1 MLKRIPIRLKLV
13 LLAGVPVIGALILA
27 TLIARDARH
36 QAESAAAIGSIED
49 LAHLSARM
57 GGLVHAL
64 QFERNELS
72 LRKGLR
78 ALESPA
84 LRQRFLETD
93 AARKHL
99 SDFLAARQVSSLP
112 PRLARDLK
120 TAEEKLNAL
129 ERERTV
135 ALAGDQ
141 PIDEL
146 LDYYTSTDL
155 TLISA
160 TAALSQLADDGELL
174 RAISALVIVLQIK
187 ERASQEQAL
196 LSHVFAVNEFPPG
209 SYKDLVTLTTEEA
222 DYVNMLNVQAT
233 DRVSQ
238 QFKSISQGP
247 EFARTAALRKVAL
260 DTQGDD
266 FQTVPEEWSNI
277 QGKKLERLHGL
288 VVALNQAVEVA
299 AEAKVAAAAR
309 AVRISYG
316 LGGGVIA
323 LSALLAGLIARGV
336 SRSVASLASA
346 AEQVSKQKNFGIRA
360 LKTSDDELGSLA
372 DTFNEMLS
380 GIEAR
385 DAELRHHGEN
395 LEQLVEQRTA
405 ALQNRNQAMR
415 LVLDNVEQGLAT
427 IELDGKISSE
437 RSRAFDDWFGA
448 NHPQASFAEQ
458 LARGNALLCETLQVA
473 WEQVTDGFLP
483 LEAGI
488 DQLPRQLEVDGRR
501 YQLNYQ
507 PIVEQDVLR
516 GVLLVVSDVT
526 RETERIRRDGEQRE
540 LIGVFE
546 RFMLD
551 RVGFIEFF
559 AECQALVDQI
569 VLAQIDRAQLL
580 RALHTV
586 KGNCAIFGVDSVAEV
601 AHTLESSLLEAGSSP
616 QVEQTA
622 ELARAW
628 QAFAGRVQRLSGRE
642 AEPVLEV
649 SHAELRELE
658 ACTQA
663 RAPHAKLAELLT
675 RLQFERGIARL
686 RRVAE
691 QAKSLAQRLGKG
703 ELDVQIEASP
713 DVRFKAER
721 WAAFW
726 SSFVHVLRNALDHGI
741 ESPQARA
748 AAGKPERAQLKL
760 IAQTDAELL
769 TIEISDDGRGVDW
782 ARVAEKAKQRGLP
795 SLSESDLVE
804 ALFSDGLS
812 TAESVTEVSGRGV
825 GMSAVRDAARVLGG
839 VVTISSTP
847 HLGTTVR
854 FRFPLEKASRF
865 DERATQAPANRAEDR
880 PVAVVAAG
888 LVGGVARAD

>member
-1 MLKRIPIRLKLV
+1 MLKRIPIRLKLM

-27 TLIARDARH
+27 TIIARDARRH
-36 QAESAAAIGSIED
+36 AESAAAIGSIED

-57 GGLVHAL
+57 GTLVHAL

-72 LRKGLR
+72 LRKGLK
-78 ALESPA
+78 AFESPV

-93 AARKHL
+93 LARKQL

-120 TAEEKLNAL
+120 TAEEKLRALQQERNA
-129 ERERTV
+129 
-135 ALAGDQ
+135 ALSGEQ

-146 LDYYTSTDL
+146 LDYYQSTDL
-155 TLISA
+155 ALISA

-209 SYKDLVTLTTEEA
+209 TYKALVTLTTEEA

-247 EFARTAALRKVAL
+247 EFARAAELRKVAL
-260 DTQGDD
+260 DTQSDD
-266 FQTVPEEWSNI
+266 FQTAPEEWSSVQGRKI
-277 QGKKLERLHGL
+277 QRLRNL
-288 VVALNQAVEVA
+288 VIALNEAVEHA
-299 AEAKVAAAAR
+299 AFAKVSAAAR

-316 LGGGVIA
+316 LGGSVIA
-323 LSALLAGLIARGV
+323 LSALLAGLIAHGV
-336 SRSVASLASA
+336 SRSVASLAHA
-346 AEQVSKQKNFGIRA
+346 AEQVSQQKNFGIRA

-427 IELDGKISSE
+427 IEPDGKISPE
-437 RSRAFDDWFGA
+437 RSRAFDDWFGTS
-448 NHPQASFAEQ
+448 NPDASFAEH
-458 LARGNALLCETLQVA
+458 LSRGNSLLCETLQLG

-483 LEAGI
+483 LEAAL
-488 DQLPRQLEVDGRR
+488 DQMPRHIEVADRR
-501 YQLNYQ
+501 YQLSYQ
-507 PIVEQDVLR
+507 AIVEQDVLR
-516 GVLLVVSDVT
+516 GALLVVSDVT
-526 RETERIRRDGEQRE
+526 RETERMRREAEQRE

-546 RFMLD
+546 RFMGD
-551 RVGFIEFF
+551 RPGFIEFF
-559 AECQALVDQI
+559 KECEALINQVVRAE
-569 VLAQIDRAQLL
+569 IDKPQLL

-586 KGNCAIFGVDSVAEV
+586 KGNCGIFGVDSVAEV
-601 AHTLESSLLEAGSSP
+601 AHRLESSLAEAGSLP
-616 QVEQTA
+616 QAEQTA

-628 QAFAGRVQRLSGRE
+628 QAFAGRVRRLSGTE
-642 AEPVLEV
+642 TESVLEV
-649 SHAELRELE
+649 SHEELRELE
-658 ACTQA
+658 ACIRA
-663 RAPHAKLAELLT
+663 RAPHAKLTMLLT
-675 RLQFERGIARL
+675 RLKFERGSVRL

-713 DVRFKAER
+713 DVRFKAEH

-726 SSFVHVLRNALDHGI
+726 SSFVHVVRNALDHGI
-741 ESPQARA
+741 ESPEARVV
-748 AAGKPERAQLKL
+748 AGKPQRAKL
-760 IAQTDAELL
+760 TLRAQTDAEQL
-769 TIEISDDGRGVDW
+769 TIEISDDGRGIDW

-795 SLSESDLVE
+795 SASEQDLVA
-804 ALFSDGLS
+804 ALFCDGIS
-812 TAESVTEVSGRGV
+812 TAEAVTQVSGRGV
-825 GMSAVRDAARVLGG
+825 GMSAVRDATRLLGG
-839 VVTISSTP
+839 SVAVASTP
-847 HLGTTVR
+847 NVGTTVR
-854 FRFPLEKASRF
+854 FRFSIGEPSFSEQRT
-865 DERATQAPANRAEDR
+865 EPVTHPAH
-880 PVAVVAAG
+880 PVGTA
-888 LVGGVARAD
+888 